1 MGRGTGRGREGE
13 IGDSERKEKE
23 DVKELE
29 EKGEKGGGGGG
40 GGGEGGW
47 VWEAVGSPSLWGA
60 AVDRGSHY
68 TATLDCP
75 SFYSQPIIISFFS
88 FFDGRASWGGSWIIL
103 YTSPPK
109 CSSSQQFLSWR
120 EDS

>member
-29 EKGEKGGGGGG
+29 EKGEKEEEEKEEEEEEEEKEAGYGRL
-40 GGGEGGW
+40 W
-47 VWEAVGSPSLWGA
+47 VAHHCGA
-60 AVDRGSHY
+60 QLLIGGSHY

-75 SFYSQPIIISFFS
+75 SFYSQPIIISFF
-88 FFDGRASWGGSWIIL
+88 FIF
-103 YTSPPK
+103 
-109 CSSSQQFLSWR
+109 
-120 EDS
+120 